1 MLIEPPQ
8 IPWRRPKLHHPDCQV
23 EPIAAPTAADLQAGT
38 MRVTI
43 RVRPGS
49 TRPGVGGS
57 LGGALVVR
65 VAPRA
70 TDGKA
75 TEAALAAVAK
85 AFGLRRDAV
94 TLVTGAASR
103 TKIVEITDGDPAVLQ
118 HLLDLPG
125 PA

>member
-1 MLIEPPQ
+1 
-8 IPWRRPKLHHPDCQV
+8 
-23 EPIAAPTAADLQAGT
+23 

-43 RVRPGS
+43 KVRPGS
-49 TRPGVGGS
+49 KRPGVGGS

-75 TEAALAAVAK
+75 TEAALAAVAN

-94 TLVTGAASR
+94 SLVAGATSR
-103 TKIVEITDGDPAVLQ
+103 TKIVEIVDGDPDVLKQ
-118 HLLDLPG
+118 LLG
-125 PA
+125 PPDPPDPPD

>member
-1 MLIEPPQ
+1 
-8 IPWRRPKLHHPDCQV
+8 
-23 EPIAAPTAADLQAGT
+23 

-43 RVRPGS
+43 KVRPGS

-57 LGGALVVR
+57 LGGALIVR

-70 TDGKA
+70 SDGRA
-75 TEAALAAVAK
+75 TEAALAAVAS

-94 TLVTGAASR
+94 SLVTGATSR

-118 HLLDLPG
+118 QLLNPPD
-125 PA
+125 PAN